1 MADNEV
7 VPALPPSTATVPRN
21 EPDRD
26 APSRGRMERTVSQD
40 IREEREDLRE
50 AAEHSQNVIL
60 DLNLDGTV
68 RLVSPS
74 WQDVIGTPISEVQ
87 GKPIADLFTEN
98 KTVFADAI
106 ASIRKDDSRSQI
118 IRFSMPIGPLAAS
131 RRRAERHKSP
141 LTDDQDT
148 TEQVV
153 EERVYE
159 AQGIMI
165 YNRTSGGESHV
176 CFSFPGAL
184 LEELTDLLIDHVD
197 DPSLCRS

>member
-1 MADNEV
+1 
-7 VPALPPSTATVPRN
+7 
-21 EPDRD
+21 
-26 APSRGRMERTVSQD
+26 MERTVSQD
-40 IREEREDLRE
+40 IREEREDLKE

-60 DLNLDGTV
+60 DLNTDGTI

-74 WQDVIGTPISEVQ
+74 WQDIIGTPIGEVQ
-87 GKPIADLFTEN
+87 GKPIADMLTDN
-98 KTVFADAI
+98 KTVFADAV

-141 LTDDQDT
+141 PIDGEDT
-148 TEQVV
+148 AEQVV

-165 YNRTSGGESHV
+165 YDRTSGLESHV
-176 CFSFPGAL
+176 CSAPQGR
-184 LEELTDLLIDHVD
+184 V
-197 DPSLCRS
+197 